1 MSGGVAPSPPRPAVL
16 RAGELHPALSEP
28 VLESM
33 NLLNEISHRH
43 PGAISLAAGRPH
55 EELFDEQ
62 APERCLAAY
71 RRHLVRD
78 RGLTP
83 EQVRRTLFQYGRT
96 KGVIHDLIARM
107 LRIDE
112 GIDVDPESIVVTV
125 GCQEAMV
132 LTLRALRADAR
143 DVLLAV
149 APTYVGLTGAAA
161 LVDLPVVP
169 VPGGS
174 EGVDLDGLATEVR
187 RLRARGLRPRA
198 CYVMPD
204 FANPSGLS
212 MGLATRRALLE
223 AAAEL
228 DLLLLED
235 NPYGLFH
242 GGDRRPTLKA
252 LDTGRRVVYFG
263 SFAKTCLPGARV
275 GYAIADT
282 PVIDAAGGR
291 RLLADELAKIK
302 GMFTV
307 NTSPVAQAV
316 VGGHL
321 VTHGCSLV
329 AANTAQRE
337 VYQRNLRR
345 LLDGL
350 AARFPVGSG
359 VRWNTPSGGFFVV
372 LEVPFTAD
380 DAALERSAEEYGV
393 LWVPMRHFYDHPDA
407 ARRLRLSCSAVSETG
422 IDEGLDRLEAFVA
435 AHR

>member
-1 MSGGVAPSPPRPAVL
+1 MSGTTVAPARSAVL
-16 RAGELHPALSEP
+16 RAGELHPALSRP

-33 NLLNEISHRH
+33 NFLNEVSHRY
-43 PGAISLAAGRPH
+43 PDAISLAAGRPH
-55 EELFDEQ
+55 EGLFEAD
-62 APERCLAAY
+62 APERHLAAY
-71 RRHLVRD
+71 RRHLAAE

-96 KGVIHDLIARM
+96 KGIIHDLIARM
-107 LRIDE
+107 LRLDE
-112 GIDVDPESIVVTV
+112 GIDIDPESVVVTV

-132 LTLRALRADAR
+132 LTLRALRADDR

-169 VPGGS
+169 VPGGPR
-174 EGVDLDGLATEVR
+174 GVDLDALAHEVS
-187 RLRARGLRPRA
+187 RLRAEGRRPRA

-212 MGLATRRALLE
+212 LDLATRHALLD
-223 AAAEL
+223 AAAAL

-242 GGDRRPTLKA
+242 GGEHLPTLKA
-252 LDTGRRVVYFG
+252 LDTGHRVVYFG

-275 GYAIADT
+275 GYVVADT
-282 PVIDAAGGR
+282 PVAGADGGHG
-291 RLLADELAKIK
+291 LFADELAKIK
-302 GMFTV
+302 GMLTV

-329 AANTAQRE
+329 AANTAERAL
-337 VYQRNLRR
+337 YQRNLHL

-350 AARFPVGSG
+350 AARFPADSG
-359 VRWNTPSGGFFVV
+359 VRWNTPGGGFFVV
-372 LEVPFTAD
+372 VDVPFTAD
-380 DAALERSAEEYGV
+380 DAALEHSAEEYGV

-407 ARRLRLSCSAVSETG
+407 DRRLRLSCSAVSPAE
-422 IDEGLDRLEAFVA
+422 IDEALDRLAAFVA
-435 AHR
+435 SRR

>member
-1 MSGGVAPSPPRPAVL
+1 MSGAAVSPAGPAVL
-16 RAGELHPALSEP
+16 RAEELHPALSEP

-33 NLLNEISHRH
+33 NFLNEISHRH

-55 EELFDEQ
+55 EELFDEE
-62 APERCLAAY
+62 APEHYLAAY
-71 RRHLVRD
+71 RRHLRD
-78 RGLTP
+78 GGLTP
-83 EQVRRTLFQYGRT
+83 EQVRRRLFQYGRT
-96 KGVIHDLIARM
+96 KGVIHELIARM
-107 LRIDE
+107 LHIDE
-112 GIDVDPESIVVTV
+112 GIDVDPEAVVVTV

-161 LVDLPVVP
+161 LLDLPVVP
-169 VPGGS
+169 VAGGDA
-174 EGVDLDGLATEVR
+174 GIDLDGLAAEVR
-187 RLRARGLRPRA
+187 RLRAEGLRPRA

-212 MGLATRRALLE
+212 MGLATRRALLD

-242 GGDRRPTLKA
+242 GGDRLPTLKA

-275 GYAIADT
+275 GYAVADT
-282 PVIDAAGGR
+282 PVVQEAGGR
-291 RLLADELAKIK
+291 GLLADELAKIK
-302 GMFTV
+302 GMLTV
-307 NTSPVAQAV
+307 NTAPVAQAV

-329 AANTAQRE
+329 AANTVERK
-337 VYQRNLRR
+337 VYQRNLHH

-350 AARFPVGSG
+350 AARFPAGSG
-359 VRWNTPSGGFFVV
+359 VRWNAPTGGFFVV

-380 DAALERSAEEYGV
+380 DAALERSAEEHGV
-393 LWVPMRHFYDHPDA
+393 LWVPMRHFYDHPEA
-407 ARRLRLSCSAVSETG
+407 ARRLRFSCSAVSPAE
-422 IDEGLDRLEAFVA
+422 IDEALDRFADFVA
-435 AHR
+435 AVR